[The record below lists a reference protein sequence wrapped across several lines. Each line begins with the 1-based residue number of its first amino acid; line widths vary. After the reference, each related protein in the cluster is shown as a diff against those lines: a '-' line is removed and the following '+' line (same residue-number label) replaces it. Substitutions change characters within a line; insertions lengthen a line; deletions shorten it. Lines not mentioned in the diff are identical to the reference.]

1 MIKTEFYLGKLKQWS
16 YFKFNSYEIWLAGLN
31 SEKKIKNIY
40 DVINK
45 IKIIDTR
52 LCNKILQNLGDH
64 FGIVILSQD
73 WSFAA
78 VDYSR
83 GYPIYW
89 HIKGNALKLSTQA
102 NLLSEKEINKDQL
115 IAFRMSG
122 YTTHNNTLWK
132 EVKSLKAG
140 SYLFYKNKKEFY
152 CKKYFTFFP
161 EDLKKFSYQKHMI
174 KLTHQIEKII
184 KKSIKEVNGK
194 TVIIPLSA
202 GLDSRL
208 IASGLK
214 HFNYKNVKCFSYG
227 LKNNYEAKMSKKIS
241 EKLGYEWAFVEI
253 NHTKARKFYQSKK
266 YLNYLKSSNDGCATS
281 TIQGLLAIDE
291 LIKIGYINKS
301 DILINGNSGDF
312 ISGGHIPKKISTNI
326 LDRKNL
332 ETSLDKIL
340 NDHIEKHYSLWDSL
354 KTNYNKNLIKK
365 ELHNQLKSEIRKNK
379 IPFYSLIEFLEFENR
394 QTKYVVNSQRI
405 YDFYNLNWL
414 LPLWDKAFI
423 KFWEKVPLKYKLNQ
437 RLYKETLKTL
447 NYGGVWTNKFEARH
461 YVSPKWMIYIRF
473 FFKVFF
479 FFIGKDKWR
488 IFEKKYL
495 NYWTENICGLSSIK
509 FFNFCRNHNVARNYV
524 SYYTL
529 IAEKINLGFNWQ
541 DK

>member
-1 MIKTEFYLGKLKQWS
+1 MIKTKFYLGKLRQWS
-16 YFKFNSYEIWLAGLN
+16 YFKFNGYEIWLAGLN
-31 SEKKIKNIY
+31 SEKQIKNIY
-40 DVINK
+40 DVISK
-45 IKIIDTR
+45 IKIIDTK
-52 LCNKILQNLGDH
+52 LCNKIIQNLGDH
-64 FGIVILSQD
+64 FGIIILSQD

-89 HIKGNALKLSTQA
+89 SIKGDTLKLSTQA
-102 NLLSEKEINKDQL
+102 NIISEKKINQDQL
-115 IAFRMSG
+115 LAFRMSG
-122 YTTHNNTLWK
+122 YTTHDNTLWK
-132 EVKSLKAG
+132 DVKSLQAG
-140 SYLFYKNKKEFY
+140 SYLFYKNTKKFH
-152 CKKYFTFFP
+152 CKKYFTFLP
-161 EDLKKFSYQKHMI
+161 EEFKKLSRLKYI
-174 KLTHQIEKII
+174 TKLTQQIEKII

-194 TVIIPLSA
+194 TIIIPLSA

-227 LKNNYEAKMSKKIS
+227 LKKNYEAKMSKKIS

-253 NHTKARKFYQSKK
+253 NHTKARKFYKSKK
-266 YLNYLKSSNDGCATS
+266 YINYLKSSNDGCATS

-291 LIKIGYINKS
+291 LIKRGYIKKS

-312 ISGGHIPKKISTNI
+312 ISGGHIPHKISKNI

-332 ETSLDKIL
+332 ENFLDKIL
-340 NDHIEKHYSLWDSL
+340 NDHIEKHYSLWDNL
-354 KTNYNKNLIKK
+354 TTDYNKGLIKK
-365 ELHNQLKSEIRKNK
+365 ELYNQLKSEIKKNK

-394 QTKYVVNSQRI
+394 QTKYVVNCQRI
-405 YDFYNLNWL
+405 YDYYNLNWL

-423 KFWEKVPLKYKLNQ
+423 KFWEKVPLKHKLNQ
-437 RLYKETLKTL
+437 RLYKETLKRL
-447 NYGGVWTNKFEARH
+447 NYGGVWTSKFESKH
-461 YVSPKWMIYIRF
+461 YVSPNWMIYIRF

-479 FFIGKDKWR
+479 LFIGKDKWR

-495 NYWTENICGLSSIK
+495 NYWTENICGLSSIN
-509 FFNFCRNHNVARNYV
+509 FFNFCRNHNIARNYV